1 MTPSDLSELMDETSA
16 HVSVISSRADRD
28 RAEALADRLN
38 DIVGGQDAPTAL
50 LAIAILM
57 ANLPPG
63 AHRQAIYGAVVTIA
77 DAYATSVAAQGA
89 LH

>member
-1 MTPSDLSELMDETSA
+1 MDETVA

-38 DIVGGQDAPTAL
+38 GIVGGQDSPTAL

-63 AHRQAIYGAVVTIA
+63 ANRQAIYGAVVTIA
-77 DAYATSVAAQGA
+77 DAYAAGVADQGSM
-89 LH
+89 H